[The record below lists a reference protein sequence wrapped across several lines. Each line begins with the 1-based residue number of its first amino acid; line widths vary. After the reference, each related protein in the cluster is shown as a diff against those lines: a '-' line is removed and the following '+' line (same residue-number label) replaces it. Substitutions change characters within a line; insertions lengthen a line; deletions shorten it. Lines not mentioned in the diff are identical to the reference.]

1 MCLFQYRLVVSTVC
15 TLLFQCLTISV
26 SDTDNRVEDN
36 SPLHFTGGVKVLVYY
51 MYVVGVLIKAR
62 MERNQLGHA
71 PNLKLLVLHVKF

>member
-36 SPLHFTGGVKVLVYY
+36 SPLHFTGGVKVLVRIL
-51 MYVVGVLIKAR
+51 YVCCGGTDKSQNGTEPI
-62 MERNQLGHA
+62 GTCT
-71 PNLKLLVLHVKF
+71 